1 MPQALQIHTLVS
13 MPFAE
18 NTYVVW
24 LPGRSE
30 ALVLDPGLE
39 PDLILDFLR
48 QQRLTPAAIL
58 NTHGH
63 GDHIGGNAALKQAF
77 PGAPLIIGAHEA
89 ALLTDP
95 EANLSAPF
103 GLPITSPP
111 ADTLV
116 REGDVVEAA
125 GIRLEVLDVPGHSP
139 GHLVFLYRGQP
150 CLLFGGDV
158 LFRGSIGR
166 YDFPNSNGRLLFQGI
181 RDKLFR
187 LPADTVVYPGHGPT
201 TTIGAEKQSNPFV
214 GEGSPAG
221 GDEED

>member
-1 MPQALQIHTLVS
+1 MMSQALQIQTLVS

-18 NTYVVW
+18 NSYVVW

-48 QQRLTPAAIL
+48 QQRLTPTAIL

-63 GDHIGGNAALKQAF
+63 GDHIGGNEALKEEF
-77 PGAPLIIGAHEA
+77 PTAPLIIGVHEA

-116 REGDVVEAA
+116 REGDV
-125 GIRLEVLDVPGHSP
+125 
-139 GHLVFLYRGQP
+139 
-150 CLLFGGDV
+150 
-158 LFRGSIGR
+158 
-166 YDFPNSNGRLLFQGI
+166 
-181 RDKLFR
+181 
-187 LPADTVVYPGHGPT
+187 
-201 TTIGAEKQSNPFV
+201 
-214 GEGSPAG
+214 
-221 GDEED
+221 